1 MQKTYLQRWKQ
12 YLKENTHEAPDG
24 IVHAKIDT
32 FVNETIDRFFVLMNE
47 LNEELLQHGIPAGNQ
62 FREAELH
69 FEQEMLAL
77 APEIIHKI
85 HEDEAFDALHNA
97 AATHDTGTEH

>member
-12 YLKENTHEAPDG
+12 YLKENTHEAPDD

-32 FVNETIDRFFVLMNE
+32 FVDETIDRFMNLMNE
-47 LNEELLQHGIPAGNQ
+47 LNEELFQHGIPAGNH

-69 FEQEMLAL
+69 FQQEMLAL
-77 APEIIHKI
+77 SAEIIDKI
-85 HEDEAFDALHNA
+85 YEDQAFDASTHN
-97 AATHDTGTEH
+97 TETDH